1 MTDKNDRDD
10 DDNDAEDQDS
20 AEEIIIYSLDQE
32 THDLIEIACNCLVTL
47 AEAQVNEEAAQGL
60 TVIAER
66 LAERFSI
73 ARLDQEIH
81 KNEDGEEELIFRPG
95 QSLFPEAEDDSEAD
109 DSDEKNT

>member
-10 DDNDAEDQDS
+10 DDAEELQPDE
-20 AEEIIIYSLDQE
+20 EEIIVYSLDQE

-47 AEAQVNEEAAQGL
+47 AEAQINEEAAQGL
-60 TVIAER
+60 IVIADR

-73 ARLDQEIH
+73 GRLDQEIH
-81 KNEDGEEELIFRPG
+81 KNEDGEEELIFKPG

-109 DSDEKNT
+109 DSEAAQS

>member
-10 DDNDAEDQDS
+10 DDAPDD
-20 AEEIIIYSLDQE
+20 AEEIIVYSLDQD

-60 TVIAER
+60 MVIAER

-109 DSDEKNT
+109 DSEAAKP